1 MISFCSKKIKELCSS
16 WSPECAAYPQGT
28 LQEPGFLVLA
38 GLQTEREVLT
48 EGLHSIAWSGDHAKT
63 RRPKGHRLCTVER
76 VRSLPVEYGYFV
88 IANPV
93 GVKQS
98 YNSFNKIASSG
109 KERPPRSNY
118 VDCQE
123 YSGLKSS
130 PFLSI
135 ALRIVSIL
143 CMQATKAT
151 FFSFPAA
158 SKRS

>member
-1 MISFCSKKIKELCSS
+1 MQEL
-16 WSPECAAYPQGT
+16 
-28 LQEPGFLVLA
+28 GFLVLA

-109 KERPPRSNY
+109 KERPPR
-118 VDCQE
+118 
-123 YSGLKSS
+123 
-130 PFLSI
+130 
-135 ALRIVSIL
+135 IVSD
-143 CMQATKAT
+143 
-151 FFSFPAA
+151 
-158 SKRS
+158 RSVAEMPVGHHARTLRTR